1 MLHPRILYK
10 QFAAIGLFAF
20 GVAACA
26 SETSPNPQLVTET
39 NASNE
44 ADISRYRE
52 LHDENPDDL
61 QTLIQLSRH
70 MRHAGRGQDAVN
82 VLARAEG
89 TFGSNAE
96 YQAERGNAY
105 LVAGQPDA
113 ARQYLRA
120 AIEQDSG
127 NWRALAALGVAND
140 LEHQYGEARQ
150 AYMSA
155 LNSCPNS
162 AAILNNLALSESYT
176 GNIAASMSHLNR
188 AMQAQPGSLRIRRNW
203 VALST
208 IKARCPD
215 CDGAE
220 YARLAQSVYPEDW
233 RSADSEVTCGSFLTR
248 ADMIANQL
256 QENDF
261 IDMRVHFEF
270 DSDTLTAEA
279 HEALDELAE
288 AIKSSVLADYR
299 FRLEGH
305 TDAKGSDAY
314 NQDLSDR
321 RAASVSRYL
330 TGAHGIDAGRLES
343 IGYGESQLAVPEDPE
358 SGLNRRVRVVKLDRL
373 SEFPVA
379 GLQ

>member
-1 MLHPRILYK
+1 MVHGRVSLR

-26 SETSPNPQLVTET
+26 SENSPTPQFVADSNT
-39 NASNE
+39 NNE
-44 ADISRYRE
+44 ADISRYTA
-52 LHDENPDDL
+52 LHAENPEDL
-61 QTLIQLSRH
+61 QVLIQLSRH
-70 MRHAGRGQDAVN
+70 LRHAGHGQDAVD
-82 VLARAEG
+82 VLVRAEENFG
-89 TFGSNAE
+89 TDAE

-120 AIEQDSG
+120 AIDQDSS

-140 LEHQYGEARQ
+140 LEHRYGEARQ
-150 AYMSA
+150 AYMGA

-176 GNIAASMSHLNR
+176 GNVEASMSHLNR
-188 AMQAQPGSLRIRRNW
+188 AMRSQPGSLRIRRNW
-203 VALST
+203 VVLST
-208 IKARCPD
+208 LKTRCPE
-215 CDGAE
+215 CDGE
-220 YARLAQSVYPEDW
+220 QYAQLAQSIYPEDW
-233 RSADSEVTCGSFLTR
+233 RSASSEVTCGSFLTR
-248 ADMIANQL
+248 ADLIANQL

-288 AIKSSVLADYR
+288 AINSSALADYR

-305 TDAKGSDAY
+305 TDALGSDAY
-314 NQDLSDR
+314 NQDLSER
-321 RAASVSRYL
+321 RAGSVRTYL
-330 TGAHGIDAGRLES
+330 TEVHGIAASRLES
-343 IGYGESQLAVPEDPE
+343 IGYGESQLAIPEDPT
-358 SGLNRRVRVVKLDRL
+358 SGLNRRVRVVKLDRM

-379 GLQ
+379 GL

>member
-1 MLHPRILYK
+1 MVHSKNSYK
-10 QFAAIGLFAF
+10 QFAAITLFAF

-26 SETSPNPQLVTET
+26 SETTPNPQFV
-39 NASNE
+39 ADSNTSSE
-44 ADISRYRE
+44 ADISRYTA
-52 LHDENPDDL
+52 LHEENPDDL
-61 QTLIQLSRH
+61 QILIQLSRH
-70 MRHAGRGQDAVN
+70 LRYAGRGQEAVN
-82 VLARAEG
+82 VLTLAEE
-89 TFGSNAE
+89 TFGSDAD

-113 ARQYLRA
+113 ARQYLSA

-140 LEHQYGEARQ
+140 LGRRYSEARH

-155 LNSCPNS
+155 LDSCPNS

-176 GNIAASMSHLNR
+176 GNVEASMSHLNR
-188 AMQAQPGSLRIRRNW
+188 AMQAQPGSQRIRRNW
-203 VALST
+203 VVLST
-208 IKARCPD
+208 LKTRCPD

-220 YARLAQSVYPEDW
+220 YARLAQAIYPEDW
-233 RSADSEVTCGSFLTR
+233 RSASSEVTCGSYLTR
-248 ADMIANQL
+248 ADMIASQL

-288 AIKSSVLADYR
+288 AINSSVLADYR

-305 TDAKGSDAY
+305 TDALGSDAY

-330 TGAHGIDAGRLES
+330 TGVHGIDASRLES
-343 IGYGESQLAVPEDPE
+343 IGYGESQLAVPEDPT
-358 SGLNRRVRVVKLDRL
+358 SGLNRRVRVVKLDRI

-379 GLQ
+379 GL